1 MGKKLFIYHLLAIV
15 LYGALVAAELFQFSD
30 YVNGIVVY
38 MYTLIPII
46 LLYKDN
52 TEVKRVGILN
62 LFIDLLSCIILL
74 VWSNYNQA
82 SILYVKSW
90 MISFVIILL
99 YATVRFLVVRYIS
112 NTHYNLW
119 GGLVLF
125 GVFAILILQIC
136 IAQGMNGLVTK
147 TISPDQDT
155 FIMLKEFYERDCND
169 AYVILDESDTSL
181 YVRDI
186 TSTVRTYIPFETK
199 EEKDIYRAQNTL
211 GDVKVPVLSPEVE
224 FDDEM
229 EQISYYQVGD
239 NEKTHEDFEK
249 LKPFAVIAVEIWC
262 LLLAGIGIVYERIK
276 KNIDAKA
283 G

>member
-1 MGKKLFIYHLLAIV
+1 M
-15 LYGALVAAELFQFSD
+15 
-30 YVNGIVVY
+30 
-38 MYTLIPII
+38 
-46 LLYKDN
+46 
-52 TEVKRVGILN
+52 
-62 LFIDLLSCIILL
+62 FIDLLSCIILL

-155 FIMLKEFYERDCND
+155 FIKLKEFYERDCND
-169 AYVILDESDTSL
+169 AHVILDESDTSL

-239 NEKTHEDFEK
+239 NEKTHEDFEI
-249 LKPFAVIAVEIWC
+249 LKPFAVIAVEI
-262 LLLAGIGIVYERIK
+262 
-276 KNIDAKA
+276 
-283 G
+283 